1 MIDEVIVF
9 TGSKRDFNSLLQERI
24 DTGNDEVVSFME
36 LIQHYNARI
45 LLVSSK
51 DQKNLFSRTIKNR

>member
-24 DTGNDEVVSFME
+24 DTENDEVVSFME
-36 LIQHYNARI
+36 LHKQE
-45 LLVSSK
+45 
-51 DQKNLFSRTIKNR
+51 KNIGAIYL

>member
-24 DTGNDEVVSFME
+24 DTENDEVVS
-36 LIQHYNARI
+36 LWN
-45 LLVSSK
+45 
-51 DQKNLFSRTIKNR
+51 